1 MKLNIENFETMT
13 PGYSVSNIL
22 SDISTNRLSNS
33 KVDEINANIKGELDN
48 LLKQIQDKQKSI
60 NTLQKKI
67 NKEAISATKKLN
79 DKLVM

>member
-48 LLKQIQDKQKSI
+48 LLKQIQDKHENMQSHI
-60 NTLQKKI
+60 YNWYQEGSGLYG
-67 NKEAISATKKLN
+67 LC
-79 DKLVM
+79 